1 MEDEKPLVH
10 MPLDLAVKPA
20 RGGQIE
26 ESLGEEIRNKMI
38 RHGAFL
44 TQGQGGGVSSH
55 SHSDAGCF

>member
-1 MEDEKPLVH
+1 